1 MKRSIASMKEK
12 YVCFKKGSNKDEIF
26 FTGEWST
33 KSIKIVG
40 RIIEYHE
47 AHTEWI
53 AIRRE
58 DGKFDLKKIL
68 DKYPNLLKAEDLK
81 IINLSRGLHKWTAT
95 KLTPYHPSLS

>member
-1 MKRSIASMKEK
+1 MKRSIESMKEK

-47 AHTEWI
+47 AHTE
-53 AIRRE
+53 
-58 DGKFDLKKIL
+58 
-68 DKYPNLLKAEDLK
+68 
-81 IINLSRGLHKWTAT
+81 
-95 KLTPYHPSLS
+95 